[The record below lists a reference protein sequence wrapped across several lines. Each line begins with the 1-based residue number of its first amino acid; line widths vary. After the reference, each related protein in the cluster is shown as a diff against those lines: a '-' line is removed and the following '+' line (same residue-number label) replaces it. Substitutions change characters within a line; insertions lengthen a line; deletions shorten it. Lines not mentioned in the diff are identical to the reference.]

1 MNLDWTSVKTTVER
15 CLNSAK
21 KGERGGLRVH
31 CTALER
37 MLKGAK
43 NDTAKEVMDA
53 VHHAKTSID
62 VEKSV
67 EYLEKALQ
75 LATSES

>member
-1 MNLDWTSVKTTVER
+1 MNLDWASVKTTVER

-43 NDTAKEVMDA
+43 DSTAKEVMDA

-62 VEKSV
+62 VDKSV
-67 EYLEKALQ
+67 EYLEKAIALMP
-75 LATSES
+75 TEV

>member
-1 MNLDWTSVKTTVER
+1 MNTDWASVKTTVER

-43 NDTAKEVMDA
+43 NGSAKEVMDA
-53 VHHAKTSID
+53 VHHARTSID
-62 VEKSV
+62 IDKAVEH
-67 EYLEKALQ
+67 LEKALE
-75 LATSES
+75 LASSEA